1 MSSGG
6 SGRRPDR
13 VRIACKAAR
22 RSRQCGHSGRPAR
35 RSRPRPDRL
44 CAAHVQRHPADEIGE
59 QVGLEKR
66 QTLEHLGAILEDVL
80 KSPKV
85 TFSEEGWSPTVYNVR
100 AATRPRVLVGGMEKP
115 QIEVLEGVWGA
126 RKNRRFPQIPS
137 TGSLL
142 FCLLRQAMWRFVRH
156 SSNPATDPTPVA
168 ALPPS
173 PSVRRRLTFY
183 ASCVNTTRAAN
194 SRWKSL
200 LGPREHR
207 VGG

>member
-100 AATRPRVLVGGMEKP
+100 AAMRPRVLVGGMEKP
-115 QIEVLEGVWGA
+115 QIEVLEGVGGSV
-126 RKNRRFPQIPS
+126 RISGNFRFCGHPSSNCVFVGTIQFHCNLANAFAIQPQIPRP
-137 TGSLL
+137 
-142 FCLLRQAMWRFVRH
+142 LLRGP
-156 SSNPATDPTPVA
+156 PAPA
-168 ALPPS
+168 
-173 PSVRRRLTFY
+173 
-183 ASCVNTTRAAN
+183 
-194 SRWKSL
+194 
-200 LGPREHR
+200 
-207 VGG
+207 